1 MDSSFLLPSELDL
14 ELLDYELYPDR
25 IDLHVISTAA
35 NTCCPVCGQLSHK
48 IHSCY
53 QRIIHDLP
61 AGSRRVRLQI
71 QVRKYF
77 CKNTDCSRMIF
88 TERFATGLVSYAR
101 RFERLNQVITG
112 IGLESGGNSTTRQ
125 AHSFSVKISAS
136 TVLRLIKKCSIP
148 AITSPKIIGVDD
160 WSFKKGRKYGT
171 IIVDLETHRVIDLL
185 PDREAK
191 TLSAWLLEH
200 PSIEIVSRD
209 RSNTYAAAITEACP
223 QAEQIADRWHLLK
236 NLSETLERFLDTQ
249 RGEIKETA
257 LKLSQHLQQTPVNE
271 QIIETVLTE
280 SLPQK
285 AVFKSKYYD
294 NFIKAKELQAKGY
307 SIRKIAATL
316 KMSRQA
322 VKKYWNRLE
331 FVPKTSHKRSNI
343 LGFEAYLQQR
353 WLEGQQSPKVL
364 YEEINRLGFKYSQST
379 VYQMVRNYPKSAA
392 EPLPASIK
400 ATYYSSK
407 QLSIWLGM
415 YQSEW
420 KEYMPIEF
428 LKKLLEENLLIK
440 TVRDITLEFKQLM
453 KAKQGDQ
460 LQDWCNKAFESGV
473 EALKG
478 FVRGIKQAGGVPH
491 FKAIFQAFTSEWSNG
506 QVEGAPGR
514 RSG

>member
-1 MDSSFLLPSELDL
+1 M
-14 ELLDYELYPDR
+14 
-25 IDLHVISTAA
+25 
-35 NTCCPVCGQLSHK
+35 
-48 IHSCY
+48 
-53 QRIIHDLP
+53 
-61 AGSRRVRLQI
+61 
-71 QVRKYF
+71 
-77 CKNTDCSRMIF
+77 
-88 TERFATGLVSYAR
+88 
-101 RFERLNQVITG
+101 
-112 IGLESGGNSTTRQ
+112 
-125 AHSFSVKISAS
+125 
-136 TVLRLIKKCSIP
+136 
-148 AITSPKIIGVDD
+148 
-160 WSFKKGRKYGT
+160 
-171 IIVDLETHRVIDLL
+171 
-185 PDREAK
+185 
-191 TLSAWLLEH
+191 
-200 PSIEIVSRD
+200 
-209 RSNTYAAAITEACP
+209 
-223 QAEQIADRWHLLK
+223 
-236 NLSETLERFLDTQ
+236 
-249 RGEIKETA
+249 
-257 LKLSQHLQQTPVNE
+257 QQTPVNE

-440 TVRDITLEFKQLM
+440 TARDITLEFKQLM